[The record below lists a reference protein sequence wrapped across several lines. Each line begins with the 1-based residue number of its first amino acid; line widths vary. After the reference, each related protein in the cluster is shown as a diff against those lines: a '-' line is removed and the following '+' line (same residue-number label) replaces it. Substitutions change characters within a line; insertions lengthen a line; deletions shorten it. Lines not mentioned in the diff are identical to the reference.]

1 MTANS
6 LGSTL
11 PKSYQHL
18 FLQTMC
24 RKALDTV
31 NPKGRYLAQ
40 KGTGKTNTFKYL
52 I

>member
-11 PKSYQHL
+11 TKSYQRL
-18 FLQTMC
+18 FIQTMC

-31 NPKGRYLAQ
+31 NPKGRYTAQ